1 MSTYLLKVIKIP
13 TQKGDHSCKF
23 TELSLYRKDN
33 NVVKSNTIISFSN
46 HVIIVVSQL
55 TFPLFKSNGF
65 VRELCY
71 IHVRGD
77 LFANGVQN
85 NLVFRR
91 LHNSKPTCCCVV
103 LIV

>member
-1 MSTYLLKVIKIP
+1 MQI
-13 TQKGDHSCKF
+13 
-23 TELSLYRKDN
+23 YR
-33 NVVKSNTIISFSN
+33 VVPISKRQQRGEVNTITSFSN

-65 VRELCY
+65 VRGLCY
-71 IHVRGD
+71 IQVRGD

-91 LHNSKPTCCCVV
+91 LHISKPTCCCVV